1 MLAERLD
8 DVVLVGEALLAEQ
21 ALHDA
26 GTLLGR
32 DQLVAEQDVELAPV
46 ARFVRRRQPEALRLD
61 LGGETRRPRLVAS
74 AIAVQDEDL
83 VAHFFAPSKYGFSP
97 DA

>member
-1 MLAERLD
+1 MLAKRLD
-8 DVVLVGEALLAEQ
+8 DVVFVGEALLAEQ
-21 ALHDA
+21 ALDDA
-26 GTLLGR
+26 RLLLGR
-32 DQLVAEQDVELAPV
+32 DQLISEQDIELAPV
-46 ARFVRRRQPEALRLD
+46 AGLVGCRESELFGLD